1 MIRKLGKE
9 ECLLL
14 LQNNYIGYLA
24 YIYQN
29 QPYMVPMTYFFDK
42 KSNSIICYSAE
53 GHKINAMRKNSSV
66 SFEVTEIES
75 VHNWKSVLAQGI
87 YEEFTGSDVKLKL
100 HAFSLGVK
108 NIIKHKENRELSF
121 ISEFSSKI
129 YKNDLPIA
137 FKIKIDNITGKGR
150 KYESES

>member
-9 ECLLL
+9 ECLTLFE
-14 LQNNYIGYLA
+14 NNYIGHLA

-42 KSNSIICYSAE
+42 KLNSIICYSAE
-53 GHKINAMRKNSSV
+53 GHKINAMRKNNEV

-75 VHNWKSVLAQGI
+75 VNNWKSVLAHGT
-87 YEEFTGSDVKLKL
+87 YEEVSGSEIKLKL

-108 NIIKHKENRELSF
+108 NIIKHKENRELKF

-137 FKIKIDNITGKGR
+137 FMIKIEDITGKGR
-150 KYESES
+150 SYDSE